1 MKEKGFSTNVDLESR
16 EWTDRDELGT
26 EIAFLQA
33 GFSNTE
39 EILNLRIYDML
50 GIRGIDTGRADEMM
64 EALYRFFTGGEYIN
78 EDIWLASGEYHEET
92 GRYPDARK
100 WWEKHP
106 DPSKVLVRDIIL
118 ERCFTIDSMF
128 DIYSDVVRAY
138 WRSEEYT
145 RKYRFRN
152 YGDLLEQMEKREER

>member
-26 EIAFLQA
+26 EVAFLQA

-106 DPSKVLVRDIIL
+106 GRIAQL
-118 ERCFTIDSMF
+118 
-128 DIYSDVVRAY
+128 
-138 WRSEEYT
+138 
-145 RKYRFRN
+145 
-152 YGDLLEQMEKREER
+152 